1 MWTNSCTFEHF
12 TYDTDTTREGANH
25 IFDYLSGEEE
35 KKGVLK
41 IPRAM

>member
-1 MWTNSCTFEHF
+1 MKQIPPG
-12 TYDTDTTREGANH
+12 REPIT
-25 IFDYLSGEEE
+25 IFDYFSGEEE